1 MTTIRVSILSLAL
14 CLGWNLPAWAEPH
27 LDSNTMSLL
36 RKAPNLTVLVVKP
49 EAPLGAY
56 LRTETP
62 QNDALLLYGPAG
74 GAASGIMG
82 SLIDAHHR
90 NEIVAALAPY
100 ADIIAKQGFA
110 GQQYALAQQGLAQVP
125 WLQKAAWK
133 QLDITA
139 DDRRKQL
146 GAVKATNAQAVL
158 VLTPEVRLRDDVN
171 QLMTDIVVD
180 VYLRN
185 PYADDGYDKARSSIL
200 VAVSPWDPPDTYP
213 PLVYTK
219 TGQDDVT
226 AKSLHDFF
234 ADGGVTLAREFQDS
248 LPGLKDALVY
258 YFTGVEPPPPATTH
272 AK

>member
-1 MTTIRVSILSLAL
+1 MTTIRALMLGLAL
-14 CLGWNLPAWAEPH
+14 CLGWSLPAWAAPH
-27 LDSNTMSLL
+27 LDSNTTSLL

-62 QNDALLLYGPAG
+62 QIDALVLYGPAG
-74 GAASGIMG
+74 GAASGITG

-90 NEIVAALAPY
+90 NEIVQALAPY

-110 GQQYALAQQGLAQVP
+110 DQQYAVVQQGLAQVP

-133 QLDITA
+133 QLDVTA
-139 DDRRKQL
+139 DDRRKQMS
-146 GAVKATNAQAVL
+146 AVKATNAQAVL
-158 VLTPEVRLRDDVN
+158 VLTPEVRLRDDIN
-171 QLMTDIVVD
+171 QLMTDVVVD
-180 VYLRN
+180 VYVRD
-185 PYADDGYDKARSSIL
+185 PYADDGYDKPRASTLI
-200 VAVSPWDPPDTYP
+200 AVSPQDPPDTYP

-219 TGQDDVT
+219 TDQDEVT

-234 ADGGVTLAREFQDS
+234 ADGGVTLGQEFQSS
-248 LPGLKDALVY
+248 LPGLKAALVY
-258 YFTGVEPPPPATTH
+258 YFTGVEAAPAATTH